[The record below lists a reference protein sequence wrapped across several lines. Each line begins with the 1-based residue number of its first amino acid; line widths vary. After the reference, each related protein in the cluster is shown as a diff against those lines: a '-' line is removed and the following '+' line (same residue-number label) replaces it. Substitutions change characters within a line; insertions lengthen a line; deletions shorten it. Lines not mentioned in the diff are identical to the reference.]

1 MRCLPLLIAGIVI
14 FSGCLD
20 FLDEEDVNGAP
31 QASANSEGGSN
42 FEPNQEIVFT
52 GKGSSDPDGDVL
64 EYFWDFDK
72 NDGKDESIIGN
83 IANNGRITHSY
94 EDEGVYTV
102 TLTVTDG
109 NEFSTATTKVTIQ
122 EATSEIRAIITTDD
136 ETDSKVTGEEQV
148 TFTFSAADSVSDSA
162 ITKYEWD
169 FSYDSAEGFYKDEET
184 TEPET
189 SWEFDSG
196 MYTVKVRITNEM
208 GETDEA
214 SYSDDVEI
222 RINYEYTDTRTI
234 GSGQQ
239 EHLTQVYGLPAR
251 YIRATLE
258 YDAGAA
264 HTSDLDLYLYNTS
277 QERNPDQDE
286 GTDPDDECNE
296 CVAKNSTHDS
306 SQREQANRI
315 VLDYYNSTDRAW
327 FDEVN
332 ELGDWW
338 FVVDHERGN
347 PEYTI
352 KIEVIYWE

>member
-1 MRCLPLLIAGIVI
+1 MRCLPLLIAGILI

-52 GKGSSDPDGDVL
+52 GKGSSDPDGDIL

-109 NEFSTATTKVTIQ
+109 NEFNTATTKVTIQ

-136 ETDSKVTGEEQV
+136 ETDSKMTGEEQV
-148 TFTFSAADSVSDSA
+148 TFTFSATDSVSDST

-169 FSYDSAEGFYKDEET
+169 FSYDSAEGFYTDKET

-196 MYTVKVRITNEM
+196 IYTVKVRITNEM
-208 GETDEA
+208 GETDED
-214 SYSDDVEI
+214 SYSDDVAI
-222 RINYEYTDTRTI
+222 RINYEYTDTRNI
-234 GSGQQ
+234 DSGQQ
-239 EHLTQVYGLPAR
+239 
-251 YIRATLE
+251 
-258 YDAGAA
+258 
-264 HTSDLDLYLYNTS
+264 
-277 QERNPDQDE
+277 
-286 GTDPDDECNE
+286 
-296 CVAKNSTHDS
+296 
-306 SQREQANRI
+306 
-315 VLDYYNSTDRAW
+315 
-327 FDEVN
+327 
-332 ELGDWW
+332 
-338 FVVDHERGN
+338 
-347 PEYTI
+347 
-352 KIEVIYWE
+352 